1 MLKRQPPKVNTKNI
15 DFGKMALKILSSE
28 IPAGKEED
36 RATSA
41 SNPSGSTTSN
51 RTRSN
56 RSMATVSP
64 AFLDRFHTAYGN
76 MIDEKKWILKIGK
89 VVENEIFQHGLQ
101 CQFENFIIDPSDPLW
116 KNRFTND
123 GIDEI
128 RRHKPHTL
136 PPCPD
141 QLLNYLNHF
150 SDIKTL
156 DALISQTRKRH
167 YDFDQAFDLE
177 WAQSSIISALR
188 LFQGNYFPLTDQTE
202 ADMIRRIWSF
212 IDTAFDNVN
221 LDIRCG
227 EKESFASSYRR
238 NRERS
243 ANDRKKHS
251 HRTDLLFKCNEG
263 ELECAEV
270 GKKDDGDNGTKELH
284 ELGLKCPKMMK
295 DQLCHLIKV
304 TPHHQYDLAIV
315 GFVTMSLKLCVMV
328 LDRPSTYVCR
338 IQKTSAL
345 FFPSNVETMGARL
358 EALLALVTQVKQGLI
373 MK

>member
-1 MLKRQPPKVNTKNI
+1 
-15 DFGKMALKILSSE
+15 
-28 IPAGKEED
+28 
-36 RATSA
+36 
-41 SNPSGSTTSN
+41 
-51 RTRSN
+51 
-56 RSMATVSP
+56 
-64 AFLDRFHTAYGN
+64 
-76 MIDEKKWILKIGK
+76 
-89 VVENEIFQHGLQ
+89 
-101 CQFENFIIDPSDPLW
+101 
-116 KNRFTND
+116 
-123 GIDEI
+123 
-128 RRHKPHTL
+128 
-136 PPCPD
+136 
-141 QLLNYLNHF
+141 
-150 SDIKTL
+150 
-156 DALISQTRKRH
+156 
-167 YDFDQAFDLE
+167 
-177 WAQSSIISALR
+177 
-188 LFQGNYFPLTDQTE
+188 
-202 ADMIRRIWSF
+202 MIRRIWSF

-358 EALLALVTQVKQGLI
+358 EALLALVTQVKQGLDI
-373 MK
+373 ESKV